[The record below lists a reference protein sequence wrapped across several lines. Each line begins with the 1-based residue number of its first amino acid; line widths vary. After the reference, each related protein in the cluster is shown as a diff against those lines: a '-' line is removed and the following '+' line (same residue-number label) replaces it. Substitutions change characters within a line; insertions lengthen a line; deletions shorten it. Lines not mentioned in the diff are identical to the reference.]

1 MEPPPLY
8 RGSETFAWS
17 HRDLQK
23 TRKMKILIM
32 YQLWSK
38 CLPVDLKRTP
48 MTFKIK
54 LTHNFEPLSITF
66 SLKCLFPAKMAIL
79 YNHPSYF
86 KSGEINSCRLPPSL
100 IEVTANF
107 ILDTLMRSIYI
118 AHQTIQHLDTTCCG
132 ERTILPRIPE
142 TQIWYS
148 RSHTIHKKEAVCLK
162 SSNDTLEN
170 YIFCEYVKFVVI
182 SLKKLYFVNNC
193 LINVRTKNPFPHL

>member
-1 MEPPPLY
+1 MISAQLLWGVLLIKVHPG
-8 RGSETFAWS
+8 RGLQQLLRWRTCCKKYLRVTRVKFTHVFWS
-17 HRDLQK
+17 SVQQK
-23 TRKMKILIM
+23 
-32 YQLWSK
+32 Y
-38 CLPVDLKRTP
+38 
-48 MTFKIK
+48 
-54 LTHNFEPLSITF
+54 
-66 SLKCLFPAKMAIL
+66 
-79 YNHPSYF
+79 
-86 KSGEINSCRLPPSL
+86 

-193 LINVRTKNPFPHL
+193 LINVRTKNPFPHLWHIWLQTYTAHQISFILNQFSVKCRFPFPILRGFFL